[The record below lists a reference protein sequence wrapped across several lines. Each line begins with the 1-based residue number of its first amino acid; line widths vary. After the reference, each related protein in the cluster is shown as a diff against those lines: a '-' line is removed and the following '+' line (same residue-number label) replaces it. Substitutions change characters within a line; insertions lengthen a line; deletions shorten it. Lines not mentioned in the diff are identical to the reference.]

1 MLARNYRSAAV
12 VSFQEQ
18 LDEAFPPDTDV
29 SLVRSI
35 SQAIMIA
42 GDVMDHEPFLKS
54 LIGSDIRGHIR
65 RAAVLFNV
73 HESCQAGDLPFVSQM
88 TRMPLGGGHW
98 VELRSGS
105 YRAHICRTDNPN
117 AFPEETPTRQDQRL
131 SNQLELFERDPV
143 VVPFRASPAPEM
155 YAWLTFGATGR
166 NLTHLCWGMP
176 EAGRNNWLARTN
188 VINRSGPIIGAVTP
202 ETPAPAVILRFRD
215 HIEEA
220 LRKDDEESDSDHNA

>member
-1 MLARNYRSAAV
+1 MI

-18 LDEAFPPDTDV
+18 LDQAFPAGTDAP
-29 SLVRSI
+29 LVRSVW
-35 SQAIMIA
+35 QAIMLASDI
-42 GDVMDHEPFLKS
+42 MDHEPFLKS

-65 RAAVLFNV
+65 RAAVLFSV
-73 HESCQAGDLPFVSQM
+73 HESCQAGDLPFVSEM

-105 YRAHICRTDNPN
+105 YRAHICRTDNPI

-143 VVPFRASPAPEM
+143 VVPFGGAPAPEW

-166 NLTHLCWGMP
+166 DLTHLCWGMP
-176 EAGRNNWLARTN
+176 ESGRNSWLARTN
-188 VINRSGPIIGAVTP
+188 IMNRLGPIIEAVAP
-202 ETPAPAVILRFRD
+202 ETPAPAVVLRFRD

-220 LRKDDEESDSDHNA
+220 LRKDDEQSDSDQSA